1 MALRG
6 RALEDL
12 VTAARPKAL
21 IAVGARALS
30 SERVRYL
37 LVGAWNTLVGYL
49 LFAGLV
55 LTFDGRVHYTILL
68 LVSHMIS
75 VLEAFVAYR
84 LIVFRVR
91 GNVLRD
97 LARFWS
103 VYAAALAVNLAVL
116 PVLVDVVGI
125 DVLIAQAGLVVATI
139 ISTYVANRRFSFRR
153 PTQAQ
158 EVSSTTAI

>member
-1 MALRG
+1 MELG
-6 RALEDL
+6 GSALEDL
-12 VTAARPKAL
+12 VTLRISDPLTTAL
-21 IAVGARALS
+21 VGAIS
-30 SERVRYL
+30 SERFRYL

-55 LTFDGRVHYTILL
+55 LTVGEHVHYTILL
-68 LVSHMIS
+68 LVSHIIS

-103 VYAAALAVNLAVL
+103 VYAAALLANLAIL

-125 DVLIAQAGLVVATI
+125 DVLVAQAGLVVATI
-139 ISTYVANRRFSFRR
+139 ILTYVANRRFSFRR
-153 PTQAQ
+153 PAASQ
-158 EVSSTTAI
+158 ERSTTAI